1 MRGRTKRKSTNEPQD
16 LDPICSPHLEERL
29 IGGNVDL
36 DLLSLFPQKYAR
48 SMGGNKREASFSK
61 GNNGGEREGE
71 KLQPKEEEGAFYTPT
86 TKYDRWSQI
95 ESFQTKT
102 GLSGPDFSKNP
113 APILSLAHWRSETT
127 QKPFFR
133 PDYPALS
140 DRIIRP
146 CQKQQN

>member
-36 DLLSLFPQKYAR
+36 DLLSLFPKKYAR

-102 GLSGPDFSKNP
+102 GLSGPYTEPRALAQRNNSKTIFQ
-113 APILSLAHWRSETT
+113 AGLSG
-127 QKPFFR
+127 PVR

-140 DRIIRP
+140 ETAKLKLR
-146 CQKQQN
+146 

>member
-1 MRGRTKRKSTNEPQD
+1 
-16 LDPICSPHLEERL
+16 
-29 IGGNVDL
+29 
-36 DLLSLFPQKYAR
+36 
-48 SMGGNKREASFSK
+48 MGGIKGESKLFSRSTME
-61 GNNGGEREGE
+61 EREGE

-86 TKYDRWSQI
+86 AKYDRWSQI

-113 APILSLAHWRSETT
+113 APILSSRIGAAKQLK
-127 QKPFFR
+127 KPFFR
-133 PDYPALS
+133 PDYPALGPDYPALS